1 MARKN
6 SFGVEALIDRVLA
19 GEAAAASRALS
30 LVIDESPESEQL
42 SAAFFQRS
50 GTVPKIGFCGP
61 PGAGKSTLVGRLVS
75 HFRRSKL
82 KIGILA
88 VDPSSHIS
96 GGAFLGDRLR
106 IQEHATDPG
115 VFMRSVATRGM
126 VGGLSHT
133 IFGAI
138 HVLEAYGCERILIE
152 TVGTGQDE
160 VEIARVADTVVY
172 VTTPQLGDEIQAMK
186 AGAMEIGDFF
196 VINKSE
202 LDGADKAVGDLK
214 SALGLASA
222 AGPNAWKPRIVKTS
236 ALQGGGIEDL
246 AGALEEHRE
255 HLRATSEGQAR
266 LKTQHR
272 YELSMFISRRL
283 YKKATGGI
291 SEKHLDDL
299 LARRTDPASL
309 GMKLLRGAVKA

>member
-1 MARKN
+1 MIA
-6 SFGVEALIDRVLA
+6 RVLA
-19 GEAAAASRALS
+19 GEPAAASRALS
-30 LVIDESPESEQL
+30 LVINESPESERL
-42 SAAFFQRS
+42 SEAFFLRS

-75 HFRRSKL
+75 LLRRSNL
-82 KIGILA
+82 KVGIIA
-88 VDPSSHIS
+88 VDPSSHVS

-106 IQEHATDPG
+106 IQEHVTDPG

-138 HVLEAYGCERILIE
+138 HVLEAFGCDRILIE

-186 AGAMEIGDFF
+186 AGAMEIGDCF
-196 VINKSE
+196 VINKAD

-214 SALGLASA
+214 SALGLASP
-222 AGPNAWKPRIVKTS
+222 AGGDAWKPRIIKAS
-236 ALQGGGIEDL
+236 ALKGEGLPDL
-246 AGALEEHRE
+246 AQALAEHGE
-255 HLRATSEGQAR
+255 HLRSTPEGKTR
-266 LKTQHR
+266 LKSQHR
-272 YELSMFISRRL
+272 EELSLFLSRRI
-283 YKKATGGI
+283 YRKAERGI

-299 LARRTDPASL
+299 IARRTDPASL
-309 GMKLLRGAVKA
+309 GLKLLREAAKE